1 MAPYSPCNRYL
12 KRGGMSVDLLGDWR
26 RTHTCGDLKE
36 QDAGT
41 QVVLMGWV
49 QTRRDHG
56 GLIFVDLRDRY
67 GVTQVVFN
75 PEVDPQVHT
84 KAHALRSEYVIAV
97 QGVVELRP
105 QDMANPRLATGKI
118 EVAVHGLKI
127 LNESKTPAFSI
138 EDEAEVAENVRLR
151 YRYLDL
157 RRGRMQGNLFLRHQA
172 AKAVR
177 DYFSSHGFVEIETPF
192 LTRSTPEGARDYL
205 VPSRMNPGSFYALPQ
220 SPQLFKQ
227 LLMISGFD
235 RYFQIVKCFRDED
248 LRADRQPEF
257 TQIDVEMSFVGPEQI
272 QEYMEGMLEAV
283 FGEIAGVQL
292 TRPFPRMSYQ
302 EAMAKYGSDRPDIR
316 FGMEL
321 VDVTDVASRSTF
333 QVFTQAIEEGGVV
346 KGINLS
352 GGGGR
357 SRKEVEE
364 LIGVAQSYGTGG
376 LAWIKVEAE
385 GCQSPI
391 TKFFSSEA
399 LGEIATRMEGKP
411 GDLLLFVADRAQVA
425 HEVLGQLRLH
435 LAREGGLIKEGN
447 YQFLWVVDFPL
458 LEYDE
463 EQKRYVAV
471 HHPFTAPRDEDVA
484 KLIDTP
490 LEVRAQAYDIVLN
503 GAEIGGGSI
512 RNHRVDIQ
520 RQLFEIL
527 GIGKEEAEAKF
538 GFLTEALVYGAPPHG
553 GIAFGF
559 DRLVMSLCGADS
571 IREVIPFPKT
581 QKATC
586 LLTGSPSAVD
596 PQQLKELFLK
606 VDV

>member
-1 MAPYSPCNRYL
+1 
-12 KRGGMSVDLLGDWR
+12 VDALGDWR
-26 RTHTCGDLKE
+26 RTHTCGDLRKA
-36 QDAGT
+36 DIDS
-41 QVVLMGWV
+41 QVLLMGWV

-75 PEVDPQVHT
+75 PERAPQVHE

-97 QGVVELRP
+97 QGRVELRP
-105 QDMANPRLATGKI
+105 EDMENPRLATGEI
-118 EVAVHGLKI
+118 EVAVDGLKI
-127 LNESKTPAFSI
+127 LNESKTPYFPI

-157 RRGRMQGNLFLRHQA
+157 RRGRMQENLLVRHRT
-172 AKAVR
+172 AKVVR
-177 DYFSSHGFVEIETPF
+177 DYFASQGFVEIETPL

-257 TQIDVEMSFVGPEQI
+257 TQIDAEMSFVGPEDI
-272 QEYMEGMLEAV
+272 QGCMEGMLEAV
-283 FGEIAGVQL
+283 FSEILGIKL
-292 TRPFPRMSYQ
+292 SRPFPRMSYQ
-302 EAMAKYGSDRPDIR
+302 EAMIRYGSDRPDLR

-321 VDVTDVASRSTF
+321 IDVTDVCSRSNF
-333 QVFTQAIEEGGVV
+333 QVFTQAIGGGGIV
-346 KGINLS
+346 KGINLR

-357 SRKEVEE
+357 SRKEIEE
-364 LIGVAQSYGTGG
+364 LVGTAQSYGAGG
-376 LAWIKVEAE
+376 LAWLKVEAE
-385 GCQSPI
+385 RLQSPI
-391 TKFFSSEA
+391 TKFFRREE
-399 LGEIATRMEGKP
+399 LQEIAARMAART
-411 GDLLLFVADRAQVA
+411 GDLLLFVADKAQIT

-435 LAREGGLIKEGN
+435 LAQEGGLIKQGD

-463 EQKRYVAV
+463 EQKRYVAM
-471 HHPFTAPRDEDVA
+471 HHPFTAPWDEDWA
-484 KLIDTP
+484 RIKDTP
-490 LEVRAQAYDIVLN
+490 LEVRAKAYDIVLN

-512 RNHRVDIQ
+512 RNHHVAMQ
-520 RQLFEIL
+520 RELFEVL

-538 GFLTEALVYGAPPHG
+538 GFLLEALDYGAPPHG

-559 DRLVMSLCGADS
+559 DRLVMLLCGAES

-586 LLTGSPSAVD
+586 PLTGSPAPVD
-596 PQQLKELFLK
+596 LRQLKELYLK
-606 VDV
+606 LDI

>member
-1 MAPYSPCNRYL
+1 MD
-12 KRGGMSVDLLGDWR
+12 VLGDWR
-26 RTHTCGDLKE
+26 RTHTCGDLRKE
-36 QDAGT
+36 HTDA
-41 QVVLMGWV
+41 QVCLLGWV

-75 PEVDPQVHT
+75 PEVDRQVHE
-84 KAHALRSEYVIAV
+84 KAHSLRSEYVIAV
-97 QGVVELRP
+97 QGRVEMRP
-105 QDMANPRLATGKI
+105 KDMENPRIATGAI
-118 EVAVHGLKI
+118 EVAVNSLKI
-127 LNESKTPAFSI
+127 LNESKTPHFPI
-138 EDEAEVAENVRLR
+138 DDESDVAENVRLR

-157 RRGRMQGNLFLRHQA
+157 RRERMQRNLLLRHRTA
-172 AKAVR
+172 TVVR
-177 DYFSSHGFVEIETPF
+177 DYFSSHGFLEIETPF

-205 VPSRMNPGSFYALPQ
+205 VPSRMNPGNFYALPQ

-257 TQIDVEMSFVGPEQI
+257 TQIDVEMSFVGQEDI
-272 QEYMEGMLEAV
+272 QGYMEGMLEAV
-283 FGEIAGVQL
+283 FGKILGIRL

-302 EAMAKYGSDRPDIR
+302 EALARYGSDRPDLR
-316 FGMEL
+316 CGMEL
-321 VDVTDVASRSTF
+321 VEVTDVVARSQF
-333 QVFTQAIEEGGVV
+333 QVFTQAIGEGGIV
-346 KGINLS
+346 KGINLK

-357 SRKEVEE
+357 SRKEIEDLV
-364 LIGVAQSYGTGG
+364 GVAQSYGAGG
-376 LAWIKVEAE
+376 LAWFKVEAE
-385 GCQSPI
+385 ALQSPI
-391 TKFFSSEA
+391 AKFFSTED
-399 LGEIATRMEGKP
+399 LGEIATRLEGQP
-411 GDLLLFVADRAQVA
+411 GDLLLFVADRSPVV

-435 LAREGGLIKEGN
+435 LAREGGLIPEDT

-458 LEYDE
+458 LEYDD

-471 HHPFTAPRDEDVA
+471 HHPFTAPRDEDIA
-484 KLIDTP
+484 KLKDAP

-512 RNHRVDIQ
+512 RNHRVELQ
-520 RQLFEIL
+520 RQLFDIL

-538 GFLTEALVYGAPPHG
+538 GFLLEALDYGAPPHG

-559 DRLVMSLCGADS
+559 DRLVMLLCGADS

-581 QKATC
+581 QRATC
-586 LLTGSPSAVD
+586 LLTGSPAPVD
-596 PQQLKELFLK
+596 PQQLTELSLK
-606 VDV
+606 VKI

>member
-1 MAPYSPCNRYL
+1 
-12 KRGGMSVDLLGDWR
+12 VDLLGDWR
-26 RTHTCGDLKE
+26 RTHTCGDLRKN
-36 QDAGT
+36 DTGV
-41 QVVLMGWV
+41 QVTLMGWV

-75 PEVDPQVHT
+75 PEVNPQVHT
-84 KAHALRSEYVIAV
+84 KAHALRSEYVIAI
-97 QGVVELRP
+97 QGVVDLRP
-105 QDMANPRLATGKI
+105 QDMANPRLATGEI

-138 EDEAEVAENVRLR
+138 EDETEVAENVRLR

-157 RRGRMQGNLFLRHQA
+157 RRERMQRNLLLRHRT
-172 AKAVR
+172 AKVVR
-177 DYFSSHGFVEIETPF
+177 DYFSSHGFLEIETPF

-205 VPSRMNPGSFYALPQ
+205 VPSRMNPGNFYALPQ

-283 FGEIAGVQL
+283 FGEIMGIKLA
-292 TRPFPRMSYQ
+292 RPFPRMSYQ
-302 EAMAKYGSDRPDIR
+302 EAMARYGSDRPDVR

-321 VDVTDVASRSTF
+321 VDVTDVVSQSTF
-333 QVFTQAIEEGGVV
+333 QVFTQAIAEGGIV
-346 KGINLS
+346 KGITLT

-357 SRKEVEE
+357 SRKEIEE
-364 LIGVAQSYGTGG
+364 LVGVAQSYGAGG
-376 LAWIKVEAE
+376 LAWFKVEDE

-391 TKFFSSEA
+391 AKFFPTEE
-399 LGEIATRMEGKP
+399 LQEIAARMEGQP
-411 GDLLLFVADRAQVA
+411 GDLLLVVADNSQVV
-425 HEVLGQLRLH
+425 HEVLGQLRLY
-435 LAREGGLIKEGN
+435 LAREEGLIKEGT

-458 LEYDE
+458 LEYDA

-471 HHPFTAPRDEDVA
+471 HHPFTAPRDEDLT
-484 KLIDTP
+484 KLKNVP

-512 RNHRVDIQ
+512 RNHRAEVQ
-520 RQLFEIL
+520 LQLFDIL

-538 GFLTEALVYGAPPHG
+538 GFLMEALDYGAPPHG

-559 DRLVMSLCGADS
+559 DRLVMLLCGTDS

-586 LLTGSPSAVD
+586 PLTGSPAPVD
-596 PQQLKELFLK
+596 PQQLAELFLK
-606 VDV
+606 VKI

>member
-1 MAPYSPCNRYL
+1 MDA
-12 KRGGMSVDLLGDWR
+12 LGDWR
-26 RTHTCGDLKE
+26 RTHTCGDLRKA
-36 QDAGT
+36 DVGC

-56 GLIFVDLRDRY
+56 GLIFVDLRDRF

-75 PEVDPQVHT
+75 PDRALEVHER
-84 KAHALRSEYVIAV
+84 AHDLRSEYVIAV
-97 QGVVELRP
+97 QGRVERRP
-105 QDMANPRLATGKI
+105 QEMENPRLATGEI
-118 EVAVHGLKI
+118 EVAVDGLKI
-127 LNESKTPAFSI
+127 LNESKTPYLPI

-157 RRGRMQGNLFLRHQA
+157 RRGRMQENLLVRHRA

-177 DYFSSHGFVEIETPF
+177 DYLSAQGFVEIETPM

-257 TQIDVEMSFVGPEQI
+257 TQIDVEMSFVGPEDI
-272 QEYMEGMLEAV
+272 QECMEGMLEAV
-283 FGEIAGVQL
+283 FNEILGIKL
-292 TRPFPRMSYQ
+292 SRPFPRMSYQ
-302 EAMAKYGSDRPDIR
+302 EAMARYGSDRPDLR

-321 VDVTDVASRSTF
+321 IDVTDACSRSNF
-333 QVFTQAIEEGGVV
+333 QVFTQAIEGGGIV
-346 KGINLS
+346 KGINLRR
-352 GGGGR
+352 GGGR
-357 SRKEVEE
+357 SRKEIEE
-364 LIGVAQSYGTGG
+364 LVGAAQSYGAGG
-376 LAWIKVEAE
+376 LAWLKKESE
-385 GCQSPI
+385 GLQSPI
-391 TKFFSSEA
+391 AKFFRRED
-399 LGEIATRMEGKP
+399 LQEIAARMEAGA
-411 GDLLLFVADRAQVA
+411 GDLLLFVADKAQIT

-435 LAREGGLIKEGN
+435 LVQQEGLIKQGD
-447 YQFLWVVDFPL
+447 YQFLWVIDFPL

-463 EQKRYVAV
+463 EQKRYVAM
-471 HHPFTAPRDEDVA
+471 HHPFTAPRDEDWA
-484 KLIDTP
+484 RIKDAP
-490 LEVRAQAYDIVLN
+490 LEVRAKAYDCVLN

-512 RNHRVDIQ
+512 RNHHVAMQ
-520 RQLFEIL
+520 RELFEVL

-538 GFLTEALVYGAPPHG
+538 GFLLEALDYGAPPHG

-559 DRLVMSLCGADS
+559 DRLVMLLCGAES

-581 QKATC
+581 QKAFC
-586 LLTGSPSAVD
+586 PLTGSPAPVD
-596 PQQLKELFLK
+596 LRQLKELYLK
-606 VDV
+606 VDI

>member
-1 MAPYSPCNRYL
+1 
-12 KRGGMSVDLLGDWR
+12 VDALGEWR
-26 RTHTCGDLKE
+26 RTHTCGDLRKA
-36 QDAGT
+36 DVGS

-75 PEVDPQVHT
+75 PEKAPQVHER
-84 KAHALRSEYVIAV
+84 AHDLRSEFVIAV
-97 QGVVELRP
+97 QGRVERRP
-105 QDMANPRLATGKI
+105 QEMENPRLATGEI
-118 EVAVHGLKI
+118 EVAVDGLKI
-127 LNESKTPAFSI
+127 LNESKTPHLPI

-157 RRGRMQGNLFLRHQA
+157 RRGRMQENLLVRHRA

-177 DYFSSHGFVEIETPF
+177 DYFASQGFVEIETPM

-257 TQIDVEMSFVGPEQI
+257 TQIDVEMSFVGPEDI
-272 QEYMEGMLEAV
+272 QECMEGMLEAV
-283 FGEIAGVQL
+283 FNEILGIKL
-292 TRPFPRMSYQ
+292 SRPFPRMSYQ
-302 EAMAKYGSDRPDIR
+302 EAMARYGSDRPDLR

-321 VDVTDVASRSTF
+321 IDVTDACSRSNF
-333 QVFTQAIEEGGVV
+333 QVFAQAIEGGGIV
-346 KGINLS
+346 KGINLH

-357 SRKEVEE
+357 SRKEIEE
-364 LIGVAQSYGTGG
+364 LVGAAQSYGAGG
-376 LAWIKVEAE
+376 LAWLKVESE
-385 GCQSPI
+385 GFQSPI
-391 TKFFSSEA
+391 AKFFRRED
-399 LGEIATRMEGKP
+399 LQEIAARMEAGA
-411 GDLLLFVADRAQVA
+411 GDLLLFVADKARIT
-425 HEVLGQLRLH
+425 HDVLGQLRLH
-435 LAREGGLIKEGN
+435 LAQQEGLIKQGD
-447 YQFLWVVDFPL
+447 YRFLWVVDFPL

-463 EQKRYVAV
+463 EQKRYVAM
-471 HHPFTAPRDEDVA
+471 HHPFTAPRDEDWA
-484 KLIDTP
+484 RIKDAP
-490 LEVRAQAYDIVLN
+490 LEVRAKAYDCVLN

-512 RNHRVDIQ
+512 RNHHGAMQ
-520 RQLFEIL
+520 RQLFEVL

-538 GFLTEALVYGAPPHG
+538 GFLLEALDYGAPPHG

-559 DRLVMSLCGADS
+559 DRLVMLLCGAES

-581 QKATC
+581 QKAFC
-586 LLTGSPSAVD
+586 LLTGSPAPVD
-596 PQQLKELFLK
+596 LRQLKELYLK
-606 VDV
+606 VDI

>member
-1 MAPYSPCNRYL
+1 MR
-12 KRGGMSVDLLGDWR
+12 VDLLGDWR
-26 RTHTCGDLKE
+26 RTHTCGDLRK
-36 QDAGT
+36 QDVGAR
-41 QVVLMGWV
+41 VCLMGWV

-75 PEVDPQVHT
+75 PEVDPEVHA

-97 QGVVELRP
+97 QGVVEVRP
-105 QDMANPRLATGKI
+105 EDMANPRLVTGEI
-118 EVAVHGLKI
+118 EVVVHELKV

-138 EDEAEVAENVRLR
+138 DDDAEVAENVRLR

-157 RRGRMQGNLFLRHQA
+157 RRERMQSNLLLRHRA

-177 DYFSSHGFVEIETPF
+177 DYFSSQGFVEIETPF

-205 VPSRMNPGSFYALPQ
+205 VPSRMNPGHFYALPQ

-227 LLMISGFD
+227 LLMVSGFD

-257 TQIDVEMSFVGPEQI
+257 TQVDVEMSFVGPEDI
-272 QEYMEGMLEAV
+272 QEHMEGMLTAV
-283 FGEIAGVQL
+283 FGEILGVQL
-292 TRPFPRMSYQ
+292 TRPFPTMSYH
-302 EAMAKYGSDRPDIR
+302 EAVTRYGTDRPDVR

-321 VDVTDVASRSTF
+321 VDVTDVVSQSDF
-333 QVFTQAIEEGGVV
+333 QVFTQAIEEGGIV
-346 KGINLS
+346 KGINLT

-357 SRKEVEE
+357 SRKEIEE
-364 LIGVAQSYGTGG
+364 LIGRAQSYGAGG
-376 LAWIKVEAE
+376 LAWFKVEAD
-385 GCQSPI
+385 GCQSPVA
-391 TKFFSSEA
+391 KFFSAEV
-399 LGEIATRMEGKP
+399 LGEIATRMEGRP
-411 GDLLLFVADRAQVA
+411 GDLLLCVADRAQVT

-435 LAREGGLIKEGN
+435 LAREGGLIEEGTH
-447 YQFLWVVDFPL
+447 QFVWVVDFPL

-463 EQKRYVAV
+463 EQKRYMAI

-484 KLIDTP
+484 KLTDAP
-490 LEVRAQAYDIVLN
+490 LEVRAKAYDIVLN

-527 GIGKEEAEAKF
+527 GIGKQEAEAKF
-538 GFLTEALVYGAPPHG
+538 GFLLEALDYGAPPHG

-586 LLTGSPSAVD
+586 LLTGSPATVD
-596 PQQLKELFLK
+596 PQQLQELSLK
-606 VDV
+606 VKV

>member
-1 MAPYSPCNRYL
+1 MASYSLLNRYL
-12 KRGGMSVDLLGDWR
+12 KRGGIRVDLLGDWR
-26 RTHTCGDLKE
+26 RTHTCGDLRKK
-36 QDAGT
+36 DVGT

-67 GVTQVVFN
+67 GLTQVVFN
-75 PEVDPQVHT
+75 PEVDAEVHK

-105 QDMANPRLATGKI
+105 QDMANPRLATGEI
-118 EVAVHGLKI
+118 EVAVNGLKI
-127 LNESKTPAFSI
+127 LNASKTPAFSI

-157 RRGRMQGNLFLRHQA
+157 RREKMQGNLLLRHRA

-177 DYFSSHGFVEIETPF
+177 DYFSAHGFVEIETPF

-257 TQIDVEMSFVGPEQI
+257 TQIDVEMSFVGPEEI
-272 QEYMEGMLEAV
+272 QEYMEGMLGAV
-283 FGEIAGVQL
+283 FDEILDVQL

-302 EAMAKYGSDRPDIR
+302 EAMARYGSDRPDIR

-321 VDVTDVASRSTF
+321 VDVTDVVSRSTF
-333 QVFTQAIEEGGVV
+333 QVFTQAIAEGGVV
-346 KGINLS
+346 KGINLT

-357 SRKEVEE
+357 SRKEIED
-364 LIGVAQSYGTGG
+364 LIGMAQAYGAGG
-376 LAWIKVEAE
+376 LAWVKVEAE
-385 GCQSPI
+385 GCQTPI
-391 TKFFSSEA
+391 AKFFSSEA
-399 LGEIATRMEGKP
+399 LEEIATKMEGKP
-411 GDLLLFVADRAQVA
+411 GDLLLFVADRPQVA

-435 LAREGGLIKEGN
+435 LAREGGLIKEDS
-447 YQFLWVVDFPL
+447 YQFVWVVDFPL

-463 EQKRYVAV
+463 ELKRYMAV

-484 KLIDTP
+484 KLADAP
-490 LEVRAQAYDIVLN
+490 LEVKAQAYDIVLN

-538 GFLTEALVYGAPPHG
+538 GFLLEALDYGAPPHG

-559 DRLVMSLCGADS
+559 DRLAMLLCGADS

-581 QKATC
+581 QKSTC
-586 LLTGSPSAVD
+586 LLTGSPSPVD

>member
-1 MAPYSPCNRYL
+1 
-12 KRGGMSVDLLGDWR
+12 VDLLGDWR
-26 RTHTCGDLKE
+26 RSHTCGDLSKK
-36 QDAGT
+36 DVGV
-41 QVVLMGWV
+41 QVILMGWV

-75 PEVDPQVHT
+75 PEVDPEVHA

-97 QGVVELRP
+97 QGVVEVRP
-105 QDMANPRLATGKI
+105 EDMTNPRLATGEI
-118 EVAVHGLKI
+118 EVAVHGLKVF
-127 LNESKTPAFSI
+127 NESKTPAFSI
-138 EDEAEVAENVRLR
+138 DDDAEVAENVRLR

-157 RRGRMQGNLFLRHQA
+157 RRERMQSNLLLRHRA
-172 AKAVR
+172 AKVVR
-177 DYFSSHGFVEIETPF
+177 DYFSSQGFVEIETPF

-205 VPSRMNPGSFYALPQ
+205 VPSRMNPGHFYALPQ

-227 LLMISGFD
+227 LLMVSGFD

-257 TQIDVEMSFVGPEQI
+257 TQVDVEMSFVGPEDI
-272 QEYMEGMLEAV
+272 QGYMEGMLTAI
-283 FGEIAGVQL
+283 FGEILGVQL
-292 TRPFPRMSYQ
+292 KRPFPRMSYQ
-302 EAMAKYGSDRPDIR
+302 EAIARYGTDRPDIR

-321 VDVTDVASRSTF
+321 VDVTDVVSQSDF
-333 QVFTQAIEEGGVV
+333 QVFTQAIEEGGIV
-346 KGINLS
+346 KGINLTGS
-352 GGGGR
+352 GRR
-357 SRKEVEE
+357 SRKEIEE
-364 LIGVAQSYGTGG
+364 LIARAQSYGAGG
-376 LAWIKVEAE
+376 LAWFKVEAE

-391 TKFFSSEA
+391 AKFFSSEA
-399 LGEIATRMEGKP
+399 LQEIATRMEGKP
-411 GDLLLFVADRAQVA
+411 GDLLLFVADRAQVT

-435 LAREGGLIKEGN
+435 LAQEGGLIKEGD

-484 KLIDTP
+484 KLTDAP

-503 GAEIGGGSI
+503 GAEIGGGGI

-527 GIGKEEAEAKF
+527 GIGKQEAEAKF
-538 GFLTEALVYGAPPHG
+538 GFLLEALVYGAPPHG

-559 DRLVMSLCGADS
+559 DRLVMSLCGEDS

-586 LLTGSPSAVD
+586 LLTGSPATVD
-596 PQQLKELFLK
+596 PQQLKELSLK
-606 VDV
+606 VEV

>member
-1 MAPYSPCNRYL
+1 
-12 KRGGMSVDLLGDWR
+12 VDSLGDWR
-26 RTHTCGDLKE
+26 RTHTCGDLRKT
-36 QDAGT
+36 DVDS
-41 QVVLMGWV
+41 QVVVMGWV

-75 PEVDPQVHT
+75 PERAPQVHE
-84 KAHALRSEYVIAV
+84 KAHSLRSEYVIAV
-97 QGVVELRP
+97 QGRVERRP
-105 QDMANPRLATGKI
+105 KDMENPRIATGEI
-118 EVAVHGLKI
+118 EVAVDGLKI
-127 LNESKTPAFSI
+127 LNESRTPYFPI

-157 RRGRMQGNLFLRHQA
+157 RRRRMQENLLLRHRA
-172 AKAVR
+172 AKVVR
-177 DYFSSHGFVEIETPF
+177 DYLSSHGFVEIETPL

-257 TQIDVEMSFVGPEQI
+257 TQIDAEMSFVGPEDI
-272 QEYMEGMLEAV
+272 QACMEGMLEAV
-283 FGEIAGVQL
+283 FAEILGIKL

-302 EAMAKYGSDRPDIR
+302 EAMARYGSDRPDLR

-321 VDVTDVASRSTF
+321 VDVTDAVARSNF
-333 QVFTQAIEEGGVV
+333 QVFTQAIEGGGIV
-346 KGINLS
+346 KGINLR

-357 SRKEVEE
+357 SRKEIEE
-364 LIGVAQSYGTGG
+364 LVGTAQSYGAGG
-376 LAWIKVEAE
+376 LAWLKVESE
-385 GCQSPI
+385 GFQSPI
-391 TKFFSSEA
+391 AKFFRLEDLQEMA
-399 LGEIATRMEGKP
+399 ARMEGRV
-411 GDLLLFVADRAQVA
+411 GDLLLFVADKAQTTNA
-425 HEVLGQLRLH
+425 VLGQLRLR
-435 LAREGGLIKEGN
+435 LAQEEGLIKQGD

-458 LEYDE
+458 LEYDA
-463 EQKRYVAV
+463 EQKRYVAM
-471 HHPFTAPRDEDVA
+471 HHPFTAPRDEDWARLKDAPLDARA
-484 KLIDTP
+484 K
-490 LEVRAQAYDIVLN
+490 AYDCVLN

-512 RNHRVDIQ
+512 RNHHGAMQ
-520 RQLFEIL
+520 RQLFEVL

-538 GFLTEALVYGAPPHG
+538 GFLLEALDYGAPPHG

-559 DRLVMSLCGADS
+559 DRLVMLLCGAES

-586 LLTGSPSAVD
+586 LLTGSPAPVD
-596 PQQLKELFLK
+596 LRQLKELYLK
-606 VDV
+606 VDI

>member
-1 MAPYSPCNRYL
+1 MDA
-12 KRGGMSVDLLGDWR
+12 LGDWR
-26 RTHTCGDLKE
+26 RTHTCGDLRKA
-36 QDAGT
+36 DIGN

-75 PEVDPQVHT
+75 PEKAPQVHE
-84 KAHALRSEYVIAV
+84 KAHSLRDEFVIAV
-97 QGVVELRP
+97 QGRVERRP
-105 QDMANPRLATGKI
+105 QEMENPRLATGEI
-118 EVAVHGLKI
+118 EVAVDGLKI
-127 LNESKTPAFSI
+127 LNESKTPYLPI

-157 RRGRMQGNLFLRHQA
+157 RRGRMQENLLVRHRA

-177 DYFSSHGFVEIETPF
+177 DYFASQGFVEIETPM

-227 LLMISGFD
+227 LLMVSGFD

-257 TQIDVEMSFVGPEQI
+257 TQIDVEMSFVGPEDI
-272 QEYMEGMLEAV
+272 QECMEGMLEAV
-283 FGEIAGVQL
+283 FNEILGIKL
-292 TRPFPRMSYQ
+292 TRPFPKMSYQ
-302 EAMAKYGSDRPDIR
+302 EAMTRYGSDRPDLR

-321 VDVTDVASRSTF
+321 IDVTDVCSRSNF
-333 QVFTQAIEEGGVV
+333 QVFTQAIEGGGIV
-346 KGINLS
+346 KGINLQ
-352 GGGGR
+352 GGGRR
-357 SRKEVEE
+357 SRKEIEE
-364 LIGVAQSYGTGG
+364 LVGVTQSYGAGG
-376 LAWIKVEAE
+376 LAWLKVESE
-385 GCQSPI
+385 GFQSPI
-391 TKFFSSEA
+391 AKFFRRED
-399 LGEIATRMEGKP
+399 LQEIAARMEVRA
-411 GDLLLFVADRAQVA
+411 GDLLLFVADKARIT
-425 HEVLGQLRLH
+425 HDVLGQLRLH
-435 LAREGGLIKEGN
+435 LAQQEGLIKQGD

-463 EQKRYVAV
+463 EQKRYVAM
-471 HHPFTAPRDEDVA
+471 HHPFTAPRDEDWA
-484 KLIDTP
+484 RIKDAP
-490 LEVRAQAYDIVLN
+490 LEVRAKAYDCVLN

-512 RNHRVDIQ
+512 RNHHGAMQ
-520 RQLFEIL
+520 RQLFEVL
-527 GIGKEEAEAKF
+527 GIGKQEAEAKF
-538 GFLTEALVYGAPPHG
+538 GFLLEALDYGAPPHG

-559 DRLVMSLCGADS
+559 DRLVMLLCGAES

-586 LLTGSPSAVD
+586 PLTGSPAQVD
-596 PQQLKELFLK
+596 PQQLKELYLK
-606 VDV
+606 LDI

>member
-1 MAPYSPCNRYL
+1 V
-12 KRGGMSVDLLGDWR
+12 KVDALGDWR
-26 RTHTCGDLKE
+26 RTHTCGDLRKA
-36 QDAGT
+36 DIGS

-75 PEVDPQVHT
+75 PEKAPQVHE
-84 KAHALRSEYVIAV
+84 KAHSLRDEYVIAV
-97 QGVVELRP
+97 QGRVERRP
-105 QDMANPRLATGKI
+105 QEMENPRLATGEI
-118 EVAVHGLKI
+118 EVAIDGLKI
-127 LNESKTPAFSI
+127 LNESRTPYLPI

-157 RRGRMQGNLFLRHQA
+157 RRRRMQENLLVRHRA

-177 DYFSSHGFVEIETPF
+177 DYLSSQGFVEIETPM

-257 TQIDVEMSFVGPEQI
+257 TQIDVEMSFVGPEDI
-272 QEYMEGMLEAV
+272 QECMEGMLEAV
-283 FGEIAGVQL
+283 FGEILGIKL
-292 TRPFPRMSYQ
+292 GRPFPRMSYQ
-302 EAMAKYGSDRPDIR
+302 EAMARYGSDRPDLR

-321 VDVTDVASRSTF
+321 IDVTDVCSRSNF
-333 QVFTQAIEEGGVV
+333 QVFAQAIEGGGIV
-346 KGINLS
+346 KGINLRR
-352 GGGGR
+352 GGGR
-357 SRKEVEE
+357 SRKEIEE
-364 LIGVAQSYGTGG
+364 LVGTAQSYGAGG
-376 LAWIKVEAE
+376 LAWLKKESE
-385 GCQSPI
+385 GFQSPI
-391 TKFFSSEA
+391 AKFFRRED
-399 LGEIATRMEGKP
+399 LQEIAARMEAGA
-411 GDLLLFVADRAQVA
+411 GDLLLFVADKVRIT

-435 LAREGGLIKEGN
+435 LAQQEGLIKQGD

-463 EQKRYVAV
+463 EQKRYVAM
-471 HHPFTAPRDEDVA
+471 HHPFTAPRDEDWA
-484 KLIDTP
+484 RIKDAP
-490 LEVRAQAYDIVLN
+490 LEVRAKAYDCVLN

-512 RNHRVDIQ
+512 RNHHGAMQ
-520 RQLFEIL
+520 RELFEVL

-538 GFLTEALVYGAPPHG
+538 GFLLEALDYGAPPHG

-559 DRLVMSLCGADS
+559 DRLVMLLCGAES

-586 LLTGSPSAVD
+586 PLTGSPAPVD
-596 PQQLKELFLK
+596 LRQLKELYLK
-606 VDV
+606 VDI

>member
-1 MAPYSPCNRYL
+1 MDA
-12 KRGGMSVDLLGDWR
+12 LGDWR
-26 RTHTCGDLKE
+26 RTHTCGDLRKA
-36 QDAGT
+36 DVGSR
-41 QVVLMGWV
+41 VVVMGWV

-75 PEVDPQVHT
+75 PEKAPQVHER
-84 KAHALRSEYVIAV
+84 AHDLRSEFVIAV
-97 QGVVELRP
+97 QGRVERRP
-105 QDMANPRLATGKI
+105 QEMENPRLATGEI
-118 EVAVHGLKI
+118 EVAIDGLRI
-127 LNESKTPAFSI
+127 LNESRTPYLPI

-157 RRGRMQGNLFLRHQA
+157 RRKRMQENLLVRHRA

-177 DYFSSHGFVEIETPF
+177 DYFSSQGFVEIETPM

-205 VPSRMNPGSFYALPQ
+205 VPSRMNPGCFYALPQ

-257 TQIDVEMSFVGPEQI
+257 TQIDVEMSFVGPEDI
-272 QEYMEGMLEAV
+272 QECMEGMLEAV
-283 FGEIAGVQL
+283 FGEILGIKL
-292 TRPFPRMSYQ
+292 SRPFPRMSYQ
-302 EAMAKYGSDRPDIR
+302 EAMARYGSDRPDLR

-321 VDVTDVASRSTF
+321 IDVTDVCSRSNF
-333 QVFTQAIEEGGVV
+333 QVFTQAIEGGGIV
-346 KGINLS
+346 KGINLH
-352 GGGGR
+352 GGGRR
-357 SRKEVEE
+357 SRKEIEE
-364 LIGVAQSYGTGG
+364 LVATAQSYGAGG
-376 LAWIKVEAE
+376 LAWLKVEDK
-385 GCQSPI
+385 GLQSPI
-391 TKFFSSEA
+391 AKFFRRED
-399 LGEIATRMEGKP
+399 LQEIAARMEAGA
-411 GDLLLFVADRAQVA
+411 GDLLLFVADKAQLT

-435 LAREGGLIKEGN
+435 LAQQEGLIKQGD
-447 YQFLWVVDFPL
+447 YRFLWVVDFPL

-463 EQKRYVAV
+463 EQKRYVAM
-471 HHPFTAPRDEDVA
+471 HHPFTAPRDEDWA
-484 KLIDTP
+484 RIKDAP
-490 LEVRAQAYDIVLN
+490 LEVRAKAYDCVLN

-512 RNHRVDIQ
+512 RNHHGAMQ
-520 RQLFEIL
+520 RQLFEVL

-538 GFLTEALVYGAPPHG
+538 GFLLEALDYGAPPHG

-559 DRLVMSLCGADS
+559 DRLVMLLCGAES

-586 LLTGSPSAVD
+586 PLTGSPAPVD
-596 PQQLKELFLK
+596 LRQLKELSLK
-606 VDV
+606 VDI

>member
-1 MAPYSPCNRYL
+1 M
-12 KRGGMSVDLLGDWR
+12 VDLLGDWR
-26 RTHTCGDLKE
+26 RTHTCGDLRRE
-36 QDAGT
+36 NVGAG
-41 QVVLMGWV
+41 VVLMGWI

-67 GVTQVVFN
+67 GVSQVVFN
-75 PEVDPQVHT
+75 PEIAPQVHE

-97 QGVVELRP
+97 QGTVEARP
-105 QDMANPRLATGKI
+105 KDMENPRIATGEI
-118 EVAVHGLKI
+118 EVAVHALKI
-127 LNESKTPAFSI
+127 LNESRTPYFPI
-138 EDEAEVAENVRLR
+138 EDEAEVAENVRLK

-157 RRGRMQGNLFLRHQA
+157 RRGRMQANLLLRHRA
-172 AKAVR
+172 ARVVR
-177 DYFSSHGFVEIETPF
+177 NYLSSQGFVEIETPF

-257 TQIDVEMSFVGPEQI
+257 TQIDAEMSFVGPEDI
-272 QEYMEGMLEAV
+272 QECMEGMLEAV
-283 FGEIAGVQL
+283 FGEIMGVKL

-302 EAMAKYGSDRPDIR
+302 EAMARYGSDRPDLR

-321 VDVTDVASRSTF
+321 VDVTDVVAKSDF
-333 QVFTQAIEEGGVV
+333 QVFTQAIAEGGIV
-346 KGINLS
+346 KGINLK

-357 SRKEVEE
+357 SRKEIEE
-364 LIGVAQSYGTGG
+364 LIGAAQSYGAGG
-376 LAWIKVEAE
+376 LAWLKVEA
-385 GCQSPI
+385 GGYQSPI
-391 TKFFSSEA
+391 VKFFRPED
-399 LGEIATRMEGKP
+399 LREITATMDAKP
-411 GDLLLFVADRAQVA
+411 GDLLLFVADKAKMA

-435 LAREGGLIKEGN
+435 LAREGGLIKEGA
-447 YQFLWVVDFPL
+447 YHFLWVVDFPL
-458 LEYDE
+458 LEYDK
-463 EQKRYVAV
+463 EQKRYVAM

-484 KLIDTP
+484 RLKDAP
-490 LEVRAQAYDIVLN
+490 LKVRAKAYDIVLN
-503 GAEIGGGSI
+503 GSEIGGGSI
-512 RNHRVDIQ
+512 RNHRTDIQ

-538 GFLTEALVYGAPPHG
+538 GFLLEALDYGAPPHG

-559 DRLVMSLCGADS
+559 DRLVMLLCGADS
-571 IREVIPFPKT
+571 IREVIAFPKT

-586 LLTGSPSAVD
+586 PLTGSPSAVD
-596 PQQLKELFLK
+596 PQQLKELSLK
-606 VDV
+606 TDI

>member
-1 MAPYSPCNRYL
+1 
-12 KRGGMSVDLLGDWR
+12 VDALGDWR
-26 RTHTCGDLKE
+26 RTHTCGDLRKA
-36 QDAGT
+36 DVGSR
-41 QVVLMGWV
+41 VVVMGWV

-75 PEVDPQVHT
+75 PERAPQVHE
-84 KAHALRSEYVIAV
+84 KAHSLRSEYVIAV
-97 QGVVELRP
+97 QGGVEKRP
-105 QDMANPRLATGKI
+105 KDMENPRIATGEI
-118 EVAVHGLKI
+118 EVAVDGLKI
-127 LNESKTPAFSI
+127 LNESRTPYFPI

-157 RRGRMQGNLFLRHQA
+157 RRKRMQENLLLRHRA

-177 DYFSSHGFVEIETPF
+177 GYFSSHGFVEIETPM

-257 TQIDVEMSFVGPEQI
+257 TQIDAEMSFVGPEDI
-272 QEYMEGMLEAV
+272 QECMEGMLEAV
-283 FGEIAGVQL
+283 FGEILGVQL

-302 EAMAKYGSDRPDIR
+302 EAMAKYGSDRPDLR

-321 VDVTDVASRSTF
+321 VDVTDAVSQSNF
-333 QVFTQAIEEGGVV
+333 QVFTQAIAGGGIV
-346 KGINLS
+346 KGINLR

-357 SRKEVEE
+357 SRKEIEE
-364 LIGVAQSYGTGG
+364 LVGTAQSYGAGG
-376 LAWIKVEAE
+376 LAWLKVEAA
-385 GCQSPI
+385 GFQSPI
-391 TKFFSSEA
+391 AKFFRRED
-399 LGEIATRMEGKP
+399 LQEIAARMEGRP
-411 GDLLLFVADRAQVA
+411 GDLLLFVADKARIV
-425 HEVLGQLRLH
+425 HEVLGQLRLR
-435 LAREGGLIKEGN
+435 LAQEEGLIKQGV

-458 LEYDE
+458 LEYDA
-463 EQKRYVAV
+463 EQKRYVAM
-471 HHPFTAPRDEDVA
+471 HHPFTAPRDEDWA
-484 KLIDTP
+484 RLKDAP

-512 RNHRVDIQ
+512 RNHQGAIQ

-538 GFLTEALVYGAPPHG
+538 GFLLEALDYGAPPHG

-559 DRLVMSLCGADS
+559 DRLVMLLCGAES

-586 LLTGSPSAVD
+586 LLTGSPAPVD
-596 PQQLKELFLK
+596 LRQLKELYLK
-606 VDV
+606 VDI

>member
-1 MAPYSPCNRYL
+1 MD
-12 KRGGMSVDLLGDWR
+12 VLGDWR
-26 RTHTCGDLKE
+26 RTHTCGDLRTA
-36 QDAGT
+36 DIDS
-41 QVVLMGWV
+41 QVLLMGWV

-75 PEVDPQVHT
+75 PEKAPQVHA
-84 KAHALRSEYVIAV
+84 KAHSLRSEFVIAV
-97 QGVVELRP
+97 QGRVERRP
-105 QDMANPRLATGKI
+105 QEMENPRLATGEI
-118 EVAVHGLKI
+118 EVAVDGLKI
-127 LNESKTPAFSI
+127 LNESQTPYLPI

-157 RRGRMQGNLFLRHQA
+157 RRKRMQENLLVRHRA

-177 DYFSSHGFVEIETPF
+177 DYFSSQGFVEIETPM

-257 TQIDVEMSFVGPEQI
+257 TQIDVEMSFVGPEDI
-272 QEYMEGMLEAV
+272 QECMEGMLEAV
-283 FGEIAGVQL
+283 FNEILGIKL
-292 TRPFPRMSYQ
+292 TRPFPKMSYQ
-302 EAMAKYGSDRPDIR
+302 EAMARYGSDRPDLR

-321 VDVTDVASRSTF
+321 IDVTGLVSTSNF
-333 QVFTQAIEEGGVV
+333 QVFTQAIEGGGIV
-346 KGINLS
+346 KGINVR

-357 SRKEVEE
+357 SRKEIEE
-364 LIGVAQSYGTGG
+364 LVGAAQSYGAGG
-376 LAWIKVEAE
+376 LAWLKVESE
-385 GCQSPI
+385 GFQSPI
-391 TKFFSSEA
+391 AKFFRRED
-399 LGEIATRMEGKP
+399 LQEIAAKMEAGA
-411 GDLLLFVADRAQVA
+411 GDLLLFVADKARITND
-425 HEVLGQLRLH
+425 VLGQLRLH
-435 LAREGGLIKEGN
+435 LAQQEGLIKQGD
-447 YQFLWVVDFPL
+447 YRFLWVVDFPL

-463 EQKRYVAV
+463 EQKRYVAM
-471 HHPFTAPRDEDVA
+471 HHPFTAPRDEDWA
-484 KLIDTP
+484 RIKDAP
-490 LEVRAQAYDIVLN
+490 LEVRAKAYDCVLN

-512 RNHRVDIQ
+512 RNHHGAMQ
-520 RQLFEIL
+520 RQLFEVL
-527 GIGKEEAEAKF
+527 GIGKQEAEAKF
-538 GFLTEALVYGAPPHG
+538 GFLLEALDYGAPPHG

-559 DRLVMSLCGADS
+559 DSLVMLLCGAES

-586 LLTGSPSAVD
+586 PLTGSPAPVD
-596 PQQLKELFLK
+596 LRQLKELFLK
-606 VDV
+606 LDI

>member
-1 MAPYSPCNRYL
+1 MR
-12 KRGGMSVDLLGDWR
+12 VDLLGDWR
-26 RTHTCGDLKE
+26 RTRTCGDLRKK
-36 QDAGT
+36 DVGA
-41 QVVLMGWV
+41 QVCLMGWV

-75 PEVDPQVHT
+75 PEVDPEVHA

-97 QGVVELRP
+97 QGVVEVRP
-105 QDMANPRLATGKI
+105 EDMTNPRLDTGEI
-118 EVAVHGLKI
+118 EVVVHGLKV

-138 EDEAEVAENVRLR
+138 DDDAEVAENVRLR

-157 RRGRMQGNLFLRHQA
+157 RRGRMQSNLLLRHQA

-177 DYFSSHGFVEIETPF
+177 DYFSSQGFVEIETPF

-205 VPSRMNPGSFYALPQ
+205 VPSRMNPGHFYALPQ

-227 LLMISGFD
+227 LLMVSGFD

-257 TQIDVEMSFVGPEQI
+257 TQVDVEMSFVGPEDI
-272 QEYMEGMLEAV
+272 QEYMEGMLTAV
-283 FGEIAGVQL
+283 FGEILGVQL
-292 TRPFPRMSYQ
+292 KRPFPTMSYQ
-302 EAMAKYGSDRPDIR
+302 EAIARYGTDRPDIR

-321 VDVTDVASRSTF
+321 VDVTDVVSQSDF
-333 QVFTQAIEEGGVV
+333 QVFTQAIEEGGIV
-346 KGINLS
+346 KGINLT

-357 SRKEVEE
+357 SRKEIEE
-364 LIGVAQSYGTGG
+364 LIGRAQSYGAGG
-376 LAWIKVEAE
+376 LAWFKVEAK

-391 TKFFSSEA
+391 AKFFSPEA
-399 LGEIATRMEGKP
+399 LQEIATRMEGKP
-411 GDLLLFVADRAQVA
+411 GDLLLFVADRAPVT

-435 LAREGGLIKEGN
+435 LAREGGLIKEGTH
-447 YQFLWVVDFPL
+447 QFLWVVDFPL
-458 LEYDE
+458 LKYDE

-484 KLIDTP
+484 KLSDAP

-527 GIGKEEAEAKF
+527 GIGKQEAEAKF
-538 GFLTEALVYGAPPHG
+538 GFLLEALDYGAPPHG

-559 DRLVMSLCGADS
+559 DRLMMSLCDADS

-586 LLTGSPSAVD
+586 LLTGSPATVD
-596 PQQLKELFLK
+596 PQQLQELSLK
-606 VDV
+606 VEV

>member
-1 MAPYSPCNRYL
+1 
-12 KRGGMSVDLLGDWR
+12 VDALGDWR
-26 RTHTCGDLKE
+26 RTHTCGDLRTA
-36 QDAGT
+36 DVGS

-75 PEVDPQVHT
+75 PEIAPEVHER
-84 KAHALRSEYVIAV
+84 AHDLRSEYVIAV
-97 QGVVELRP
+97 QGRVERRP
-105 QDMANPRLATGKI
+105 KEMENPRLATGEI
-118 EVAVHGLKI
+118 EVAIDGLKI
-127 LNESKTPAFSI
+127 LNESRTPYFPI

-157 RRGRMQGNLFLRHQA
+157 RRRRMQENLFLRHRA

-177 DYFSSHGFVEIETPF
+177 DYLSLQGFVEIETPM

-257 TQIDVEMSFVGPEQI
+257 TQIDVEMSFVGPEDI
-272 QEYMEGMLEAV
+272 QGCMEGMLEAV
-283 FGEIAGVQL
+283 FGEILGIKLQ
-292 TRPFPRMSYQ
+292 RPFPKMNYQ
-302 EAMAKYGSDRPDIR
+302 EAMARYGSDRPDLR

-321 VDVTDVASRSTF
+321 IDVTELVSKSNF
-333 QVFTQAIEEGGVV
+333 QVFTQAIESRGIV
-346 KGINLS
+346 KGINLQ
-352 GGGGR
+352 GGGKR
-357 SRKEVEE
+357 SRKEIEE
-364 LIGVAQSYGTGG
+364 LVGAAQSYGAGG
-376 LAWIKVEAE
+376 LAWLKVEAK
-385 GCQSPI
+385 GLQSPI
-391 TKFFSSEA
+391 AKFFRKED
-399 LGEIATRMEGKP
+399 LQEIAARMKAKT
-411 GDLLLFVADRAQVA
+411 GDLLLFVADKAQIA
-425 HEVLGQLRLH
+425 NEALGQLRLH
-435 LAREGGLIKEGN
+435 LAQAEGLIKQGD
-447 YQFLWVVDFPL
+447 YRFLWVVDFPL

-463 EQKRYVAV
+463 EQKRYVAM
-471 HHPFTAPRDEDVA
+471 HHPFTAPRDEDWA
-484 KLIDTP
+484 RLKDAP
-490 LEVRAQAYDIVLN
+490 LEVRAKAYDCVLN

-512 RNHRVDIQ
+512 RNHQAARQ
-520 RQLFEIL
+520 RQLFEVL

-538 GFLTEALVYGAPPHG
+538 GFLLEALDYGAPPHG

-559 DRLVMSLCGADS
+559 DRLVMLLCGAES

-586 LLTGSPSAVD
+586 PLTGSPAPVD
-596 PQQLKELFLK
+596 LRQLKELFLK
-606 VDV
+606 VDI

>member
-1 MAPYSPCNRYL
+1 
-12 KRGGMSVDLLGDWR
+12 VDALGDWR
-26 RTHTCGDLKE
+26 RTHTCGDLRRA
-36 QDAGT
+36 DIGS

-75 PEVDPQVHT
+75 PEKAPQVHE
-84 KAHALRSEYVIAV
+84 KAHDLRSEFVIAV
-97 QGVVELRP
+97 QGRVERRP
-105 QDMANPRLATGKI
+105 QAMENPRLATGEI
-118 EVAVHGLKI
+118 EVAIDGLKI
-127 LNESKTPAFSI
+127 LNESRTPYLPI

-157 RRGRMQGNLFLRHQA
+157 RRRRMQENLLVRHRA

-177 DYFSSHGFVEIETPF
+177 DYLSSQGFVEIETPM

-257 TQIDVEMSFVGPEQI
+257 TQIDVEMSFVGPEDI
-272 QEYMEGMLEAV
+272 QACMEGMLEAV
-283 FGEIAGVQL
+283 FGEILGIKL
-292 TRPFPRMSYQ
+292 GRPFPRMSYQ
-302 EAMAKYGSDRPDIR
+302 EAMARYGSDRPDLR

-321 VDVTDVASRSTF
+321 IDVTDVCSRSNF
-333 QVFTQAIEEGGVV
+333 QVFAQAIEGGGIV
-346 KGINLS
+346 KGINLRR
-352 GGGGR
+352 GGGR
-357 SRKEVEE
+357 SRKEIEE
-364 LIGVAQSYGTGG
+364 LVGTAQSYGAGG
-376 LAWIKVEAE
+376 LAWLKKESE
-385 GCQSPI
+385 GFQSPI
-391 TKFFSSEA
+391 AKFFRRED
-399 LGEIATRMEGKP
+399 LQEIAARMEAGA
-411 GDLLLFVADRAQVA
+411 GDLLLFVADKVRIT

-435 LAREGGLIKEGN
+435 LAQQEGLIKQGD

-463 EQKRYVAV
+463 EQKRYVAM
-471 HHPFTAPRDEDVA
+471 HHPFTAPRDEDWA
-484 KLIDTP
+484 RIKDAP
-490 LEVRAQAYDIVLN
+490 LEVRAKAYDCVLN

-512 RNHRVDIQ
+512 RNHHGAMQ
-520 RQLFEIL
+520 RELFEVL

-538 GFLTEALVYGAPPHG
+538 GFLLEALDYGAPPHG

-559 DRLVMSLCGADS
+559 DRLVMLLCGAES

-586 LLTGSPSAVD
+586 PLTGSPAPVD
-596 PQQLKELFLK
+596 LRQLKELYLK
-606 VDV
+606 VDI

>member
-1 MAPYSPCNRYL
+1 M
-12 KRGGMSVDLLGDWR
+12 KVDLLGDWR
-26 RTHTCGDLKE
+26 RTHTCGDLRKE
-36 QDAGT
+36 DTDT
-41 QVVLMGWV
+41 QVCLLGWV

-75 PEVDPQVHT
+75 PEVAPQAHE
-84 KAHALRSEYVIAV
+84 KAHSLRSEYVIAV
-97 QGVVELRP
+97 QGTVGMRP
-105 QDMANPRLATGKI
+105 KDMENPRIATGAI
-118 EVAVHGLKI
+118 EVVVRELKI
-127 LNESKTPAFSI
+127 LNESKTPYFPI
-138 EDEAEVAENVRLR
+138 DDEADVAENVRLR

-157 RRGRMQGNLFLRHQA
+157 RRERMQENLLLRHRT
-172 AKAVR
+172 AKVVR
-177 DYFSSHGFVEIETPF
+177 DYFSSHGFLEIETPF

-205 VPSRMNPGSFYALPQ
+205 VPSRMNPGNFYALPQ

-257 TQIDVEMSFVGPEQI
+257 TQIDVEMSFVGPEDI
-272 QEYMEGMLEAV
+272 QEYMEGMLETV
-283 FGEIAGVQL
+283 FSEILGVQL
-292 TRPFPRMSYQ
+292 TTPFPRMSYQ
-302 EAMAKYGSDRPDIR
+302 EATTRYGSDRPDMR

-321 VDVTDVASRSTF
+321 VEVTDVVARSQF
-333 QVFTQAIEEGGVV
+333 QVFTQAIEEGGIV
-346 KGINLS
+346 KGINLK

-357 SRKEVEE
+357 SRKEIEDLV
-364 LIGVAQSYGTGG
+364 GVAQSYGAGG
-376 LAWIKVEAE
+376 LAWFKVEAE

-391 TKFFSSEA
+391 AKFFPTEA
-399 LGEIATRMEGKP
+399 LQEIAARIEGQP
-411 GDLLLFVADRAQVA
+411 GDLLLFVADRSPVV

-435 LAREGGLIKEGN
+435 LAREEGLIKEDT

-458 LEYDE
+458 LEYDD

-471 HHPFTAPRDEDVA
+471 HHPFTAPRDEDIA
-484 KLIDTP
+484 KLTDAP

-503 GAEIGGGSI
+503 GSEIGGGSI
-512 RNHRVDIQ
+512 RNHRTEVQ
-520 RQLFEIL
+520 RQLFDIL

-538 GFLTEALVYGAPPHG
+538 GFLLEALEYGAPPHG

-559 DRLVMSLCGADS
+559 DRLVMLLCGADS
-571 IREVIPFPKT
+571 IREVISFPKT

-586 LLTGSPSAVD
+586 LLTGAPASVD

-606 VDV
+606 VKI

>member
-1 MAPYSPCNRYL
+1 MDA
-12 KRGGMSVDLLGDWR
+12 LGDWR
-26 RTHTCGDLKE
+26 RTHTCGDLKKA
-36 QDAGT
+36 DVGSR
-41 QVVLMGWV
+41 VVLMGWV

-75 PEVDPQVHT
+75 PEKAPQVHER
-84 KAHALRSEYVIAV
+84 AHDLRSEFVIAV
-97 QGVVELRP
+97 QGRVERRP
-105 QDMANPRLATGKI
+105 QEMENPRLATGEI
-118 EVAVHGLKI
+118 EVAVDGLKI
-127 LNESKTPAFSI
+127 LNESKTPYFPI

-157 RRGRMQGNLFLRHQA
+157 RRKRMQENLLLRHRA

-177 DYFSSHGFVEIETPF
+177 DYFASQGFVEIETPM

-257 TQIDVEMSFVGPEQI
+257 TQIDAEMSFVGPEDI
-272 QEYMEGMLEAV
+272 QGCMEGMLEAV
-283 FGEIAGVQL
+283 FAEILGIKL
-292 TRPFPRMSYQ
+292 SRPFPRMSYQ
-302 EAMAKYGSDRPDIR
+302 EAMARYGSDRPDLR

-321 VDVTDVASRSTF
+321 IDVTDACSRSNF
-333 QVFTQAIEEGGVV
+333 QVFTQAIEGGGIV
-346 KGINLS
+346 KGINLQ

-357 SRKEVEE
+357 SRKEIEE
-364 LIGVAQSYGTGG
+364 LVGTAQSYGAGG
-376 LAWIKVEAE
+376 LAWLKVESE
-385 GCQSPI
+385 GLQSPI
-391 TKFFSSEA
+391 AKFFRRED
-399 LGEIATRMEGKP
+399 LREIAARMEAGA
-411 GDLLLFVADRAQVA
+411 GDLLLFVADKARITND
-425 HEVLGQLRLH
+425 VLGQLRLH
-435 LAREGGLIKEGN
+435 LAQQEGLIKQGD
-447 YQFLWVVDFPL
+447 YRFLWVVDFPL

-463 EQKRYVAV
+463 EQKRYVAM
-471 HHPFTAPRDEDVA
+471 HHPFTAPRDEDWA
-484 KLIDTP
+484 RIKDAP
-490 LEVRAQAYDIVLN
+490 LEVRAKAYDCVLN

-512 RNHRVDIQ
+512 RNHHGAMQ
-520 RQLFEIL
+520 RQLFEVL

-538 GFLTEALVYGAPPHG
+538 GFLLEALDYGAPPHG

-559 DRLVMSLCGADS
+559 DRLVMLLCGAES

-581 QKATC
+581 QKAFC
-586 LLTGSPSAVD
+586 LLTGSPAPVD
-596 PQQLKELFLK
+596 LRQLKELYLK
-606 VDV
+606 VDI

>member
-1 MAPYSPCNRYL
+1 
-12 KRGGMSVDLLGDWR
+12 VDVLGDWR
-26 RTHTCGDLKE
+26 RTHTCGDLRKE
-36 QDAGT
+36 HTDA
-41 QVVLMGWV
+41 QVCLLGWV

-75 PEVDPQVHT
+75 PEVDRQVHE
-84 KAHALRSEYVIAV
+84 KAHSLRSEYVIAV
-97 QGVVELRP
+97 QGRVEMRP
-105 QDMANPRLATGKI
+105 KDMENPRIATGAI
-118 EVAVHGLKI
+118 EVAVNSLKI
-127 LNESKTPAFSI
+127 LNESKTPHFPI
-138 EDEAEVAENVRLR
+138 DDESDVAENVRLR

-157 RRGRMQGNLFLRHQA
+157 RRERMQRNLLLRHRTA
-172 AKAVR
+172 TVVR
-177 DYFSSHGFVEIETPF
+177 DYFSSHGFLEIETPF

-205 VPSRMNPGSFYALPQ
+205 VPSRMNPGNFYALPQ

-257 TQIDVEMSFVGPEQI
+257 TQIDVEMSFVGQEDI
-272 QEYMEGMLEAV
+272 QGYMEGMLEAV
-283 FGEIAGVQL
+283 FGKILGIRL

-302 EAMAKYGSDRPDIR
+302 EALARYGSDRPDLR
-316 FGMEL
+316 CGMEL
-321 VDVTDVASRSTF
+321 VEVTDVVARSQF
-333 QVFTQAIEEGGVV
+333 QVFTQAIGEGGIV
-346 KGINLS
+346 KGINLK

-357 SRKEVEE
+357 SRKEIEDLV
-364 LIGVAQSYGTGG
+364 GVAQSYGAGG
-376 LAWIKVEAE
+376 LAWFKVEAE
-385 GCQSPI
+385 ALQSPI
-391 TKFFSSEA
+391 AKFFSTED
-399 LGEIATRMEGKP
+399 LGEIATRLEGQP
-411 GDLLLFVADRAQVA
+411 GDLLLFVADRSPVV

-435 LAREGGLIKEGN
+435 LAREGGLIPEDT

-458 LEYDE
+458 LEYDD

-471 HHPFTAPRDEDVA
+471 HHPFTAPRDEDIA
-484 KLIDTP
+484 KLKDAP

-512 RNHRVDIQ
+512 RNHRVELQ
-520 RQLFEIL
+520 RQLFDIL

-538 GFLTEALVYGAPPHG
+538 GFLLEALDYGAPPHG

-559 DRLVMSLCGADS
+559 DRLVMLLCGADS

-581 QKATC
+581 QRATC
-586 LLTGSPSAVD
+586 LLTGSPAPVD
-596 PQQLKELFLK
+596 PQQLTELSLK
-606 VDV
+606 VKI

>member
-1 MAPYSPCNRYL
+1 
-12 KRGGMSVDLLGDWR
+12 
-26 RTHTCGDLKE
+26 
-36 QDAGT
+36 
-41 QVVLMGWV
+41 MGWV

-75 PEVDPQVHT
+75 PEKAPQVHER
-84 KAHALRSEYVIAV
+84 AHDLRSEFVIAV
-97 QGVVELRP
+97 QGRVERRP
-105 QDMANPRLATGKI
+105 QEMENPRLATGEI
-118 EVAVHGLKI
+118 EVAVDGLKI
-127 LNESKTPAFSI
+127 LNESLTPCFPI

-157 RRGRMQGNLFLRHQA
+157 RRGRMQENLFLRHRA

-177 DYFSSHGFVEIETPF
+177 DYFASQGFVEIETPM

-257 TQIDVEMSFVGPEQI
+257 TQIDVEMSFVGPEDI
-272 QEYMEGMLEAV
+272 QGCMEGMLEAV
-283 FGEIAGVQL
+283 FAEILGIKL
-292 TRPFPRMSYQ
+292 SRPFPRMSYQ
-302 EAMAKYGSDRPDIR
+302 EAMARYGSDRPDLR

-321 VDVTDVASRSTF
+321 IEVTDACSRSNF
-333 QVFTQAIEEGGVV
+333 QVFTQAIEGGGIV
-346 KGINLS
+346 KGINLQR
-352 GGGGR
+352 GGRR
-357 SRKEVEE
+357 SRKEIEE
-364 LIGVAQSYGTGG
+364 LVGVTQSYGAGG
-376 LAWIKVEAE
+376 LAWLKVESE
-385 GCQSPI
+385 GLQSPI
-391 TKFFSSEA
+391 AKFFRRED
-399 LGEIATRMEGKP
+399 LQEIAARMEAGA
-411 GDLLLFVADRAQVA
+411 GDLLLFVADKARITND
-425 HEVLGQLRLH
+425 VLGQLRLH
-435 LAREGGLIKEGN
+435 LAQQEGLIKQGD
-447 YQFLWVVDFPL
+447 YRFLWVVDFPL

-463 EQKRYVAV
+463 EQKRYVAM
-471 HHPFTAPRDEDVA
+471 HHPFTAPRDEDWA
-484 KLIDTP
+484 RIKDAP
-490 LEVRAQAYDIVLN
+490 LEVRAKAYDCVLN

-512 RNHRVDIQ
+512 RNHHGAMQ
-520 RQLFEIL
+520 RELFEVL

-538 GFLTEALVYGAPPHG
+538 GFLLEALDYGAPPHG

-559 DRLVMSLCGADS
+559 DRLVMLLCGAES

-586 LLTGSPSAVD
+586 PLTGSPAPVD
-596 PQQLKELFLK
+596 LRQLKELYLK
-606 VDV
+606 VDI

>member
-1 MAPYSPCNRYL
+1 
-12 KRGGMSVDLLGDWR
+12 VDLLGDWR
-26 RTHTCGDLKE
+26 RTHTCGDLRK
-36 QDAGT
+36 QDVGA
-41 QVVLMGWV
+41 QVTVMGWV

-75 PEVDPQVHT
+75 PEEDPEVHN
-84 KAHALRSEYVIAV
+84 KAHALRNEYVIAV

-105 QDMANPRLATGKI
+105 KDMANPRIVTGEI
-118 EVAVHGLKI
+118 EVAARGLLI
-127 LNESKTPAFSI
+127 LNESKTPSFPI
-138 EDEAEVAENVRLR
+138 EDEADVAENLRLR

-157 RRGRMQGNLFLRHQA
+157 RRGRMQANLLLRHRA

-205 VPSRMNPGSFYALPQ
+205 VPSRMNPGHFYALPQ

-227 LLMISGFD
+227 LLMVSGFD

-257 TQIDVEMSFVGPEQI
+257 TQIDAEMSFVGPEEI

-283 FGEIAGVQL
+283 FSEIMGVQL
-292 TRPFPRMSYQ
+292 QRPFPRLSYH
-302 EAMAKYGSDRPDIR
+302 EVMARYGSDRPDIR

-321 VDVTDVASRSTF
+321 VDITDVVSQSDF
-333 QVFTQAIEEGGVV
+333 QVFTQAIEKGGVV
-346 KGINLS
+346 KGINLT

-357 SRKEVEE
+357 SRKDIEEVV
-364 LIGVAQSYGTGG
+364 GRAQSYGAGG
-376 LAWIKVEAE
+376 LAWFKVEAE

-391 TKFFSSEA
+391 AKFFGAEA
-399 LGEIATRMEGKP
+399 LQKIATRMEGKP
-411 GDLLLFVADRAQVA
+411 GDLLLVVADRAQLV

-435 LAREGGLIKEGN
+435 LAREGGLIKEGD

-471 HHPFTAPRDEDVA
+471 HHPFTAPRDEDVT
-484 KLIDTP
+484 KLSDAP

-520 RQLFEIL
+520 RKLFEIL
-527 GIGKEEAEAKF
+527 GIGKQEAEAKF
-538 GFLTEALVYGAPPHG
+538 GFLLEALAYGAPPHG

-559 DRLVMSLCGADS
+559 DRLAMLLCGAES

-586 LLTGSPSAVD
+586 LLTGSPATVD
-596 PQQLKELFLK
+596 PVQLKELFLK